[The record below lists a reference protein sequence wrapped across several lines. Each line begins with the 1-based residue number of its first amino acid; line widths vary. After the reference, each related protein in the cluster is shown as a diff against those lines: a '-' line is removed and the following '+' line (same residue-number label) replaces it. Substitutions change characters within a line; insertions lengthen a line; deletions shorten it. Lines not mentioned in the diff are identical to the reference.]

1 MRKQLI
7 ALALLLIAG
16 LIGGVLLAIPAGSTA
31 LAAGI
36 GAQPGQQAATAT
48 PGVPG
53 FITSTPAADGSVTH
67 VVKSGEFLITIA
79 QAYGISLDELLPTSR
94 AFGRSHDSILG
105 LVAGMIVMA
114 LSLLLM
120 Q

>member
-1 MRKQLI
+1 
-7 ALALLLIAG
+7 
-16 LIGGVLLAIPAGSTA
+16 V
-31 LAAGI
+31 AGI
-36 GAQPGQQAATAT
+36 M
-48 PGVPG
+48 V
-53 FITSTPAADGSVTH
+53 
-67 VVKSGEFLITIA
+67 
-79 QAYGISLDELLPTSR
+79 YISLDELLPTSR